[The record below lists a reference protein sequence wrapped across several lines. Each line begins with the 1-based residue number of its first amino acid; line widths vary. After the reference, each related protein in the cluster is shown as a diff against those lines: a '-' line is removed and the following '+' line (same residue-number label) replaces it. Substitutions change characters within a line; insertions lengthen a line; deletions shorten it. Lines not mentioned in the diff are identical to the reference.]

1 MCVSL
6 SMCDTDLISKP
17 SENLSKNRKAPTW
30 HIMNICRNAN
40 MGTPWW
46 WSVPVWL
53 FILKCITAFE
63 MISFCIK
70 DPGLLEN
77 VALGLLIVIL
87 KTLYVFLHYK
97 LWPVWQHYTRHR
109 CSPVFVFILTRIA
122 QSIVAFWPYSI
133 FTVFVFIFCCIH
145 NVKIVESHSKH
156 YQTFR

>member
-1 MCVSL
+1 MS
-6 SMCDTDLISKP
+6 
-17 SENLSKNRKAPTW
+17 NLSKNRKAPTW
-30 HIMNICRNAN
+30 HIMHKCRNAN

-63 MISFCIK
+63 LISFCII

-87 KTLYVFLHYK
+87 KNLYVFLHY
-97 LWPVWQHYTRHR
+97 LHHYALTSMTTLHMIRC

-122 QSIVAFWPYSI
+122 QSTVAFWPYGI
-133 FTVFVFIFCCIH
+133 FTVFVFIFCCTH
-145 NVKIVESHSKH
+145 NVKMADSHSKH
-156 YQTFR
+156 CQTFQ